1 MAQPPSTS
9 RYVGHVYGRDVCV
22 RKFFQPTARQMER
35 VQSEEYELYV
45 CGRNLLQPAAPRSL
59 VPLIRFLLVK
69 DKYTLDTFFSCVR

>member
-1 MAQPPSTS
+1 MHVLDCNILQPA
-9 RYVGHVYGRDVCV
+9 
-22 RKFFQPTARQMER
+22 ARQMER

-59 VPLIRFLLVK
+59 VPLIRFSNLLVK